1 MDRHVERR
9 QSAMSDDVG
18 SNFSYSAVV
27 DNDGVA
33 VEILSIAPRV
43 PHLFPV

>member
-1 MDRHVERR
+1 MLG
-9 QSAMSDDVG
+9 DVG

-27 DNDGVA
+27 DNEGVA

-43 PHLFPV
+43 PQNHLFPV